1 MPVPA
6 PDSIP
11 RRPAKHLISPKRS
24 GYRTATNFG
33 GSEGYLYCRD
43 AFFETEMGDTED
55 NLTWAGNH
63 RLLVALV
70 AYAGAGWVAVWLLT
84 VIRQHAGLPENLD
97 SGFIAVFLAGFVAMI
112 TLLKTH
118 VAGGGPP
125 IFHALR
131 VVSLVL
137 MFAATGLLVA
147 HWLDPESVLATAPSM
162 SVSSSEHP
170 VILDASAAEDGCIN
184 PAVE

>member
-1 MPVPA
+1 
-6 PDSIP
+6 
-11 RRPAKHLISPKRS
+11 
-24 GYRTATNFG
+24 
-33 GSEGYLYCRD
+33 
-43 AFFETEMGDTED
+43 
-55 NLTWAGNH
+55 
-63 RLLVALV
+63 
-70 AYAGAGWVAVWLLT
+70 
-84 VIRQHAGLPENLD
+84 
-97 SGFIAVFLAGFVAMI
+97 MI